1 MEWSM
6 DAAKSHILL
15 RSTRS
20 RQFKWPPF
28 EGGKIQTTTKAK
40 YLGVQIIA
48 RGIIPGLHVKK
59 YQAAH
64 QTITQLRRARIIVSR
79 MTPRLPHS
87 CHINPIESGLCI
99 HFETR
104 RWCRAVK
111 ARAN

>member
-1 MEWSM
+1 M

-15 RSTRS
+15 SSTRS
-20 RQFKWPPF
+20 RQFKWLPF

-48 RGIIPGLHVKK
+48 RGIIPGHVKK

-64 QTITQLRRARIIVSR
+64 QTITQLSRARIIVTG
-79 MTPRLPHS
+79 MTPWLPHS
-87 CHINPIESGLCI
+87 CRINPIESGLCI
-99 HFETR
+99 HSDTR

-111 ARAN
+111 TRAN